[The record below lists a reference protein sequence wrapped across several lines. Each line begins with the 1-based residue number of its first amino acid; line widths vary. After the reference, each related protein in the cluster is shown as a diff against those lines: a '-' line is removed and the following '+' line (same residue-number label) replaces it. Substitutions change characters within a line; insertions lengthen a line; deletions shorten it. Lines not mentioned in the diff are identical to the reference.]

1 MSENHPIAYTD
12 KPIVKPKNN
21 ETMEKIICIGEK
33 T

>member
-1 MSENHPIAYTD
+1 MSENHSITYTD